1 MTCSNYQH
9 RRDTQ
14 TIYIGVTLE
23 KKIFV
28 TTTNLSEDFA
38 PRAKVSFKTHSPN
51 YKRSGICKDIDG
63 SGALGA
69 PGPDTA

>member
-1 MTCSNYQH
+1 MTCSNYQY

-14 TIYIGVTLE
+14 TIYIAVTLE
-23 KKIFV
+23 KKSSSRQQIYQKI
-28 TTTNLSEDFA
+28 FA